1 MVGHPADRLMQA
13 VERCTSPACVGID
26 PVFDRLPGSV
36 TGKSDTALEAVAS
49 FTREVLDAVAANV
62 PIVKFQSAC
71 FERYGPGGTVVL
83 EEAVGY
89 ARELG
94 LQVILDV
101 KRGDIGLTASH
112 YAAAAARTGSD
123 WVTANPYLGLDPVQH
138 SLDAGLGAFALVRTS
153 NPAGD
158 AIQGQRLED
167 GRSVAESIADLVA
180 DAGKDSIGES
190 GYSSL
195 GAVVGATQGA
205 EHVALRARMPQQVFL
220 VPGFGAQGAGL
231 DDVLG
236 CFNSDGRGAIVTSSR
251 SIIYAWDDDSDPGWQ
266 QCVADAA
273 AAFADELGRAVGLR
287 T

>member
-1 MVGHPADRLMQA
+1 MVGHPADRLMEA
-13 VERCTSPACVGID
+13 VERCASPVCVGID
-26 PVFDRLPGSV
+26 PVFERLPGAV
-36 TGKSDTALEAVAS
+36 TGGAGTPLEAVAS
-49 FTREVLDAVAANV
+49 FTRDVLDAVAPNV

-71 FERYGPGGTVVL
+71 FERFGPGGVQVL
-83 EEAVGY
+83 EELVEHSK
-89 ARELG
+89 ELG
-94 LQVILDV
+94 LQIILDI

-167 GRSVAESIADLVA
+167 GRSVAECIADLVA
-180 DAGKDSIGES
+180 DAGRESIGDC

-205 EHVALRARMPQQVFL
+205 DHVALRARMPQQVFL

-251 SIIYAWDDDSDPGWQ
+251 SIIYAWADDSDPGWQ

-273 AAFADELGRAVGLR
+273 AAFADDLGRAVGLR